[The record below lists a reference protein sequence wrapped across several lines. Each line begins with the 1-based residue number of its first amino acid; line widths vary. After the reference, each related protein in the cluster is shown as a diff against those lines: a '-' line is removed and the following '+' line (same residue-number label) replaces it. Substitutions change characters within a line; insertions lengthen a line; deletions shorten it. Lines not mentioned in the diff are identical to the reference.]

1 MRFDATEAWCDIRRW
16 EGTDVRKTTIV
27 IVSGV
32 FSMLALGVLIAPAAS
47 LAGGNCMAK
56 LIGSAA
62 VAPGFDCNVKF
73 SNEPSQPEC
82 WSFFKEGSLSQFF
95 NLYTESL
102 NSGPLDQLPPEYG
115 CACDTTGSYKS
126 PLFDNSAVEFQCDD
140 GAGHQVQGKVKGH
153 KLSGQGSDSQGN
165 AVIFSCTPNTGC
177 G

>member
-1 MRFDATEAWCDIRRW
+1 MR
-16 EGTDVRKTTIV
+16 
-27 IVSGV
+27 
-32 FSMLALGVLIAPAAS
+32 ALGGKQTVKRTKIAVASRIFSILVLGAAIAPAPL

-82 WSFFKEGSLSQFF
+82 WSFFAEGAPSQYFDLF
-95 NLYTESL
+95 TESL
-102 NSGPLDQLPPEYG
+102 NSGPADLLPPEYG
-115 CACDTTGSYKS
+115 CACDTTGSFKS
-126 PLFDNSAVEFQCDD
+126 PRFNNSSDEVECDD
-140 GAGHQVQGKVKGH
+140 GAGNQVQVKVKGH
-153 KLSGQGSDSQGN
+153 KISGQGSDSQGN